1 MAVET
6 YSWRS
11 QLGAGAIEYSQTVR
25 AAQFGDGYEQVAD
38 NGINSTAIQVPMK
51 HTGTETEVDSI
62 RDFLLA
68 HTVKAFI
75 ITPPG
80 VRITTGSPFAEVG
93 GGVLGMIGDGA
104 GWACAEI
111 IAPATSAVMTILK
124 RSIALPF
131 NSVDNLSGIKIR
143 PKGRRF
149 VL

>member
-51 HTGTETEVDSI
+51 HTGTETEVNSI

-80 VRITTGSPFAEVG
+80 EAKGLYRVVADSVRKNQISSKFAE
-93 GGVLGMIGDGA
+93 L
-104 GWACAEI
+104 
-111 IAPATSAVMTILK
+111 TFTIKLD
-124 RSIALPF
+124 LPLYF
-131 NSVDNLSGIKIR
+131 QTPVIT
-143 PKGRRF
+143 
-149 VL
+149 

>member
-25 AAQFGDGYEQVAD
+25 AAQFGDGYEQVAE

-51 HTGTETEVDSI
+51 HIGSESEVNAV
-62 RDFLLA
+62 RAFLLS

-80 VRITTGSPFAEVG
+80 EEKGLYRVVADSVRKNQISSKFAELTFTIKRAY
-93 GGVLGMIGDGA
+93 GVYA
-104 GWACAEI
+104 
-111 IAPATSAVMTILK
+111 
-124 RSIALPF
+124 
-131 NSVDNLSGIKIR
+131 
-143 PKGRRF
+143 
-149 VL
+149 

>member
-1 MAVET
+1 MNPGPAWATKQYYSLANARFFFGVNMAVET

-51 HTGTETEVDSI
+51 HTGTETEVNSI

-80 VRITTGSPFAEVG
+80 EAKGLYRVVADSVRKNQISSKFAELTFTIKRAY
-93 GGVLGMIGDGA
+93 GVYA
-104 GWACAEI
+104 
-111 IAPATSAVMTILK
+111 
-124 RSIALPF
+124 
-131 NSVDNLSGIKIR
+131 
-143 PKGRRF
+143 
-149 VL
+149 

>member
-6 YSWRS
+6 YKWRP

-25 AAQFGDGYEQVAD
+25 AAQFGDGYEQVAG

-51 HTGTETEVDSI
+51 YTGTEVEIDTI

-80 VRITTGSPFAEVG
+80 EEKGLYRVVADSVRKNQISSKYAELTFTIKRAY
-93 GGVLGMIGDGA
+93 GVYA
-104 GWACAEI
+104 
-111 IAPATSAVMTILK
+111 
-124 RSIALPF
+124 
-131 NSVDNLSGIKIR
+131 
-143 PKGRRF
+143 
-149 VL
+149 

>member
-51 HTGTETEVDSI
+51 HTGTETEVNSI

-80 VRITTGSPFAEVG
+80 EAKGLYRVVADSVRKNQISSKFAELTFTIKRAY
-93 GGVLGMIGDGA
+93 GVYAMVKKKSLDQSQLHSVA
-104 GWACAEI
+104 R
-111 IAPATSAVMTILK
+111 PTI
-124 RSIALPF
+124 F
-131 NSVDNLSGIKIR
+131 
-143 PKGRRF
+143 GRFR
-149 VL
+149 

>member
-25 AAQFGDGYEQVAD
+25 AAQFGDGYEQVAE

-51 HTGTETEVDSI
+51 HVGSESEVNAV

-80 VRITTGSPFAEVG
+80 EAKGLYRVVADSVRKNQISSKFAE
-93 GGVLGMIGDGA
+93 LESLWQLAPRALCGDQLRA
-104 GWACAEI
+104 SGWRNPGE
-111 IAPATSAVMTILK
+111 
-124 RSIALPF
+124 
-131 NSVDNLSGIKIR
+131 SG
-143 PKGRRF
+143 
-149 VL
+149 

>member
-25 AAQFGDGYEQVAD
+25 AAQFGDGYEQVAE

-51 HTGTETEVDSI
+51 HVGTEVEVNAI

-68 HTVKAFI
+68 HTVKSFI

-80 VRITTGSPFAEVG
+80 EVKG
-93 GGVLGMIGDGA
+93 LYRVVADSIRKNKLSSKFSELTFTIKRAYGVYA
-104 GWACAEI
+104 
-111 IAPATSAVMTILK
+111 
-124 RSIALPF
+124 
-131 NSVDNLSGIKIR
+131 
-143 PKGRRF
+143 
-149 VL
+149 

>member
-11 QLGAGAIEYSQTVR
+11 QLGAGPVEYSQTVR
-25 AAQFGDGYEQVAD
+25 AAQFGDGYEQVAE

-51 HTGTETEVDSI
+51 HTGTETEVNSV

-80 VRITTGSPFAEVG
+80 EEKGMYRVVSDSVRKNQINSKFAELTFTIKRAY
-93 GGVLGMIGDGA
+93 GVFA
-104 GWACAEI
+104 
-111 IAPATSAVMTILK
+111 
-124 RSIALPF
+124 
-131 NSVDNLSGIKIR
+131 
-143 PKGRRF
+143 
-149 VL
+149 

>member
-11 QLGAGAIEYSQTVR
+11 QLGAGAIEYSRAVR

-51 HTGTETEVDSI
+51 HTGNESEVDRI

-75 ITPPG
+75 ITPPRREGLYRVVADSVRKTQISSKVAELTFTIKRAYG
-80 VRITTGSPFAEVG
+80 VYA
-93 GGVLGMIGDGA
+93 
-104 GWACAEI
+104 
-111 IAPATSAVMTILK
+111 
-124 RSIALPF
+124 
-131 NSVDNLSGIKIR
+131 
-143 PKGRRF
+143 
-149 VL
+149 

>member
-6 YSWRS
+6 YNWRS

-25 AAQFGDGYEQVAD
+25 SAQFGDGYEQVAE

-51 HTGTETEVDSI
+51 HTGAEAEVNAV

-80 VRITTGSPFAEVG
+80 KRRGF
-93 GGVLGMIGDGA
+93 
-104 GWACAEI
+104 
-111 IAPATSAVMTILK
+111 IASLLILYVKTRSA
-124 RSIALPF
+124 A
-131 NSVDNLSGIKIR
+131 NSLS
-143 PKGRRF
+143 
-149 VL
+149 